1 MDLRNLLMG
10 HAAKRGTDK
19 IRGFLEIE
27 RQVDLIQLLV
37 SREIALEPAHDVRLL
52 RLGEAGPAVVDYDR
66 NYLALSRQEEVEHQI
81 VQFPDKWFALLP
93 ASSLGKLRFLIHD
106 QTYVTVCVRLVL
118 PIRMA
123 NFQLLLLPQKV
134 MQLDLLGHKQS
145 LRLDLTTC
153 CKFSDALSGVE
164 EFKLASILK
173 VIIRESHRTLERFFS
188 DVIQVEAIQ
197 VPLTVLGEEVEFRII
212 RSF

>member
-81 VQFPDKWFALLP
+81 VPFPDKWFALLP
-93 ASSLGKLRFLIHD
+93 ASTLGKQRLLIHY
-106 QTYVTVCVRLVL
+106 QTYVTVFVLLVL
-118 PIRMA
+118 PIRVA
-123 NFQLLLLPQKV
+123 NFQLLLLPQ
-134 MQLDLLGHKQS
+134 MGQQLDLIGHKRS
-145 LRLDLTTC
+145 LR
-153 CKFSDALSGVE
+153 
-164 EFKLASILK
+164 
-173 VIIRESHRTLERFFS
+173 
-188 DVIQVEAIQ
+188 
-197 VPLTVLGEEVEFRII
+197 
-212 RSF
+212 